1 LRAVSLPAL
10 LEAVEALPEF
20 APSIALLPPL
30 CPRLHLSGLSGSSD
44 SVVIAALSRQGP
56 GRFFVVIAE
65 SVAAAERWLADLESL
80 DDDLPVA
87 FYPPREGFGEAEPH
101 AEVAGERVET
111 LERLARGDVRILL
124 TTARALLERTQ
135 LPRALAEARL
145 ELRKGDTRRP
155 EDLASHLESIG
166 FERSQMVDDVAQFS
180 VRGGIFDIYGFG
192 MAEPVRLEFWGD
204 EIVELRHFDLV
215 SQRSTRDADLALILP
230 VDGQLA
236 GGTEESERV
245 SIVSLF
251 PPDTVVVIPEDSHVS
266 PELHRTW
273 EEARHHIEL
282 ARRRGEDAP
291 DREELYAAPPQIIR
305 SLHGLGIVALSTADS
320 GCRPDFVDD
329 LRDTTDVSRDSSAN
343 PREAEVRSVHF
354 PLVPP
359 EPILRDMKRLREVV
373 ADGLST
379 IILCDNAGQAER
391 LDELLSEGTRPPNAT
406 LAIGVLHGGFVIPPW
421 GDNQGLRV
429 LTDHEIFR
437 RERRIRRSRRYMTG
451 STIESLTALTPGDYV
466 VHLEHGVGIYRGIE
480 KVFFRESTVEAAVIE
495 YEGGDRLNVPLY
507 RIDQIER
514 YRSAADISGDAV
526 PPRLHSLG
534 GKRWAQQRDRTRAA
548 IQEMTAELLDL
559 YARRKVATRQ
569 PHLADTPWQRQLE
582 SSFLFEDTPDQ
593 RTATADVKSDMEKAR
608 PMDRLLVGDVGYG
621 KTEVAVRAAFKAVQS
636 GRQVAVLVPTTILAE
651 QHARTFGDRLAD
663 FPVNVRTLSRF
674 ETPKQQ
680 QAVIE
685 ALVDGRIDIVIGTHR
700 LLSPDVRFKNLG
712 VIVIDEEHRFGVKHK
727 ERLKHLKLETD
738 VLTLTATPIPRT
750 LHISLAGLRDMTLMQ
765 TPPRDRS
772 PVLTF
777 VEPWDDALIEEGITR
792 ELDRGGQVFFVHNRV
807 ETIEPIAEHVRRLV
821 PRARVSVGHGQMRE
835 RDLEQVMREFV
846 DGETDVLVST
856 MIVES
861 GLDVPNANT
870 MFVNRADHFGLAQL
884 YQLRGRV
891 GRSHRR
897 ATCYLLVPD
906 ADIDEDANRRLKIL
920 EHHTELGA
928 GYRIAL
934 KDLELRGAGNLLGP
948 EQSGFVTAVGFDM
961 YLRMLEETV
970 SRMMRGDS
978 APKPQPA
985 DVSVDAPSYLPD
997 EYIAGQDAKLDIY
1010 RRLTHIADPADIEAL
1025 REEVR
1030 DRFGPLPSPAD
1041 AFFSVAL
1048 MRVLGGA
1055 ADMES
1060 ILVRGNEARI
1070 TFREHAVPRMK
1081 GISAAF
1087 HEVQFQAEVRRAHP
1101 LSLKLT
1107 RLGGAELL
1115 TGLVRALGT
1124 LRAQLT
1130 SGIHPTQ
1137 SK

>member
-1 LRAVSLPAL
+1 MALPAL

-20 APSIALLPPL
+20 ARALSALPPSD
-30 CPRLHLSGLSGSSD
+30 PRVHLSGLFGSSD
-44 SVVIAALSRQGP
+44 AAVIASLARRAP
-56 GRFFVVIAE
+56 GRLFVVIAE
-65 SVAAAERWLADLESL
+65 GVSAAERWLADLESL
-80 DDDLPVA
+80 DENLPVA

-111 LERLARGDVRILL
+111 LERLARSDVRVLL

-135 LPRALAEARL
+135 LPRALAQARL
-145 ELRKGDTRRP
+145 ELRKGDVRRP
-155 EDLASHLESIG
+155 EDLALHLESIG
-166 FERSQMVDDVAQFS
+166 FERALMVEDVAQFS
-180 VRGGIFDIYGFG
+180 VRGGIFDVYSFG

-204 EIVELRHFDLV
+204 EIIELRHFDLV
-215 SQRSTRDADLALILP
+215 SQRSTRDASLALILP
-230 VDGQLA
+230 VDGQVSGIVDEDA
-236 GGTEESERV
+236 RV

-251 PPDTVVVIPEDSHVS
+251 SPDTIVVIPEDSHVE
-266 PELHRTW
+266 PELTRTW
-273 EEARHHIEL
+273 DEAQHHIEL

-291 DREELYAAPPQIIR
+291 DREALYAAPSEITFT
-305 SLHGLGIVALSTADS
+305 LDALGIVRINPNADDHS
-320 GCRPDFVDD
+320 DAAPAPMNFK
-329 LRDTTDVSRDSSAN
+329 LA
-343 PREAEVRSVHF
+343 
-354 PLVPP
+354 PP
-359 EPILRDMKRLREVV
+359 EPILRDMKRLREVA

-391 LDELLSEGTRPPNAT
+391 LDELLSEGSRPPNAT
-406 LAIGVLHGGFVIPPW
+406 LAIGVLNGGFVIPPF
-421 GDNQGLRV
+421 DDSQGLRI

-437 RERRIRRSRRYMTG
+437 RERRIRRARRYSTG
-451 STIESLTALTPGDYV
+451 TAIESLTALTPGDYV

-480 KVFFRESTVEAAVIE
+480 KIFFRESTVEAAVIE

-514 YRSAADISGDAV
+514 YRSAADITADAA

-559 YARRKVATRQ
+559 YARRKVATRP
-569 PHLADTPWQRQLE
+569 PHVPDTPWQRQLE

-593 RTATADVKSDMEKAR
+593 RTATTDVKSDMERPR

-621 KTEVAVRAAFKAVQS
+621 KTEIAVRAAFKAVQS

-663 FPVNVRTLSRF
+663 FPVSVKTMSRF

-685 ALVDGRIDIVIGTHR
+685 SLADGRTDIVIGTHR
-700 LLSPDVRFKNLG
+700 LLSPDVKFKNLG
-712 VIVIDEEHRFGVKHK
+712 VIVVDEEHRFGVKHK
-727 ERLKHLKLETD
+727 ERLKQLKLDTD

-807 ETIEPIAEHVRRLV
+807 ETIEAIADHIRRIV
-821 PRARVSVGHGQMRE
+821 PRARIAVGHGQMRE

-870 MFVNRADHFGLAQL
+870 MFVNQAHHFGLAQL

-906 ADIDEDANRRLKIL
+906 ADIDEEANRRLKIL

-961 YLRMLEETV
+961 YLRMLEEAV
-970 SRMMRGDS
+970 GRILRGDTM
-978 APKPQPA
+978 PKLQPS
-985 DVSVDAPSYLPD
+985 DVSVDVPSYLPD
-997 EYIAGQDAKLDIY
+997 EYIAAQDAKLDVY
-1010 RRLTHIADPADIEAL
+1010 RRLTHMIDPEDIEAL
-1025 REEVR
+1025 RTEVR
-1030 DRFGPLPSPAD
+1030 DRFGPLPPPAE
-1041 AFFSVAL
+1041 AFFAVAL
-1048 MRVLGGA
+1048 LRVLGGA
-1055 ADMES
+1055 AEMES

-1115 TGLVRALGT
+1115 SGLVRALAT
-1124 LRAQLT
+1124 LRLQVA
-1130 SGIHPTQ
+1130 SGTQ
-1137 SK
+1137 STKTK